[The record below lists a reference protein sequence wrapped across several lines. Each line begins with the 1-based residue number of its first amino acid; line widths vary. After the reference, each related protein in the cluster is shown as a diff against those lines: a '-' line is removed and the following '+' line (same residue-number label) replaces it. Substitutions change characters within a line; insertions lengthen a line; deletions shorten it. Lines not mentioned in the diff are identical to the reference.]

1 MKLAA
6 TIWGMRPLL
15 QPLTN
20 KTKETQHEMSG
31 LRSSSTYSSSFKNL
45 NKMWEKAIEQ
55 ASFSPAAWDAEKC
68 LHG

>member
-15 QPLTN
+15 QPQTN

-31 LRSSSTYSSSFKNL
+31 LRSPIHQHIQAPEQNTGAEPKAGVSTPQNGWFKRG
-45 NKMWEKAIEQ
+45 K
-55 ASFSPAAWDAEKC
+55 PY
-68 LHG
+68 